1 MKKDFRTKNLL
12 SQFALN
18 PKFTEV
24 CDCIVLADTSV
35 ELLPQ
40 KLLQTR
46 EDRQRTEYLLN
57 RREVWELFEVPPP
70 EPSPKL
76 LCEAGNM
83 LREVWESKLKS
94 EFPDREFVVYF
105 EYAPPV
111 CDISFF
117 QALDWHIEAAAQ
129 AKGNRKS
136 RRVDWRPRLVRNPL
150 LSPKKRE

>member
-105 EYAPPV
+105 EYARPV